1 MIEKL
6 QRFLKNKYKFDRKLD
21 MYEILELLDNN
32 FKNFREAVKSEEKED
47 VKKAISNF
55 MVEMI
60 KYCNSRDIE
69 IQKIMEA
76 DFNL

>member
-6 QRFLKNKYKFDRKLD
+6 QRFLKNKHKFEKKLD
-21 MYEILELLDNN
+21 MYEILELLDT
-32 FKNFREAVKSEEKED
+32 KYKTLREAVKSEEKQD

-69 IQKIMEA
+69 IQKIMEE

>member
-6 QRFLKNKYKFDRKLD
+6 QRFLKNKHKFDRKLD
-21 MYEILELLDNN
+21 MYEILELLDTN
-32 FKNFREAVKSEEKED
+32 FKNFRDAVKSEEKED
-47 VKKAISNF
+47 VKKALSHLL
-55 MVEMI
+55 VELI

-69 IQKIMEA
+69 IQKILEE

>member
-6 QRFLKNKYKFDRKLD
+6 QRFLKNKHKFDRKLD
-21 MYEILELLDNN
+21 MYEILELLDTN
-32 FKNFREAVKSEEKED
+32 FKNFRDAVKSEEKED
-47 VKKAISNF
+47 VKKALF
-55 MVEMI
+55 HLLVELI

-69 IQKIMEA
+69 IQKILEE

>member
-6 QRFLKNKYKFDRKLD
+6 QKFLKNKHKFDRKLD
-21 MYEILELLDNN
+21 MYEILELLDINY
-32 FKNFREAVKSEEKED
+32 KDFREAVKSEEIEHA
-47 VKKAISNF
+47 KKSLSRL
-55 MVEMI
+55 MVEII

-69 IQKIMEA
+69 IQKVLQE